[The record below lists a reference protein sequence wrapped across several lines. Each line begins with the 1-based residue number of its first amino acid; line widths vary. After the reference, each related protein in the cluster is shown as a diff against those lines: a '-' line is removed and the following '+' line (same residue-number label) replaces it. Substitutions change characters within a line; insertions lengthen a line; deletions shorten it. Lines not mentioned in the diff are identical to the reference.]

1 MAVPKQLQERIH
13 TAMQAM
19 LADRNHQ
26 LRPIYRRRIYQTIH
40 DLHGKQA
47 RIIRGHLA
55 ILVVRHVLPLW
66 DRVRSYVPVPRQ
78 LLATAEGV
86 LKGTV
91 TPEEAATILRS
102 RHYDH
107 DFSYGDDVP
116 IGNAYFVLR
125 AAVEAVA
132 EPLGNTLGFDAV
144 TITEDQT
151 DRDLDEWCT
160 DTAGWGAMA
169 QAGALW
175 DEDSDPLLRRA
186 FWLWWLNE
194 AIPEVYR
201 EYRQ

>member
-160 DTAGWGAMA
+160 DTAGWGRWRR
-169 QAGALW
+169 QARSGMRIL
-175 DEDSDPLLRRA
+175 
-186 FWLWWLNE
+186 
-194 AIPEVYR
+194 IPYYVVLFGCGG
-201 EYRQ
+201 